1 MPPLFGF
8 LAQRLGIGIYPV
20 YLLIFAAGM
29 FIMAERLN
37 TARLTFAQ
45 P

>member
-1 MPPLFGF
+1 
-8 LAQRLGIGIYPV
+8 V